1 MDRNVLLALYDREQ
15 RIDIEY
21 PGLNKEVSG
30 GVVRFTGPAH
40 HGSGNFVLF
49 SRFADDSADLAIRE
63 QISYYQGQQRPFEWK
78 VYEHD
83 SPPDLRARLVVQ
95 GFKSRER
102 DVVMVLNVREA
113 QPRLLRSPHVEVR
126 RLTDVAQLP
135 ALTALLNQVY
145 GVDFAYLEQLL
156 GDDLRQRP
164 YYSSIYTASVDGS
177 LAGVGWIQ
185 FPVRSQFASLW
196 GGTVLP
202 QYRGRGIYRSLLA
215 VRLQEAIRRGYS
227 LLTIEA
233 PRSCRGLAEN
243 FGFELLTFAH
253 SCLWHPAQGGARGA
267 D

>member
-1 MDRNVLLALYDREQ
+1 MERNVLLALYDREQ

-21 PGLNKEVSG
+21 PGLQKDISG
-30 GVVRFTGPAH
+30 GVVRFTGPQDH
-40 HGSGNFVLF
+40 DSGNFVLF
-49 SRFADDSADLAIRE
+49 SRFADEQAEAIIDD
-63 QISYYQGQQRPFEWK
+63 QIAYFQARRSPFEWK

-95 GFKSRER
+95 GFKPGDR

-113 QPRLLRSPHVEVR
+113 QERLLRPPHVEVR

-135 ALTALLNQVY
+135 QLTRLLGKVY
-145 GVDFAYLEQLL
+145 GVDFGYLERLL
-156 GDDLRQRP
+156 GDDLQQRP
-164 YYSSIYTASVDGS
+164 YYSSIYTASVGGS

-185 FPVRSQFASLW
+185 FPARSQFASLW

-202 QYRGRGIYRSLLA
+202 EYRSRGLYRALLA
-215 VRLQEAIRRGYS
+215 ARLQEAIRRGYG

-233 PRSCRGLAEN
+233 PRSCRGLAEK

-253 SCLWHPAQGGARGA
+253 SCQWHPTQARAVGAG
-267 D
+267 